1 MYLQFEE
8 LFAVAGRQVDED
20 VLSRLQT
27 TIDRAVP
34 LHRLMSVRRVS
45 HTVDVL
51 TNNDAFVYHRIHQLL
66 QPLQTYTVH
75 RKNVKTQSDQ
85 RVDRYNKTKC
95 SLKIKYISKE
105 FYLSKNY
112 ESVLISIFKY

>member
-1 MYLQFEE
+1 
-8 LFAVAGRQVDED
+8 
-20 VLSRLQT
+20 
-27 TIDRAVP
+27 
-34 LHRLMSVRRVS
+34 
-45 HTVDVL
+45 
-51 TNNDAFVYHRIHQLL
+51 
-66 QPLQTYTVH
+66 VH